1 MRSASVRGTLERSEI
16 DPLEEAMDVT
26 ASAFD
31 VIVVGARAA
40 GAPTAMLLA
49 RKGYRILLLDRATFP
64 SDTMSTHL
72 IHAPGMELLQRW
84 GLADPVVAS
93 GCPPVTAYRLDVG
106 PFAIVGAPRGTTTA
120 PHAFAPRRIIL
131 DAILVDAAVESGAE
145 LREGTS
151 VDGLIVD
158 DGLVRGIRGR
168 NGTGRRFEERA
179 RVVIG
184 ADGVHSSVAR
194 WVGAAITHEV
204 PALEALYY
212 AYWSGFPTDGEFQLY
227 QRGER
232 GFGVIPTNDDLTA
245 VVVTWPVYEYG
256 ANRKDL
262 LGNYLRAFDAE
273 PSLAARVRAGRRET
287 RLVGAKMHN
296 FYRRSHG
303 PGWALIGDAGYHK
316 DAVTAQGITDAF
328 RDAELIASAL
338 DDAFTGHRTQDDA
351 LAGYER
357 TRDGSTR
364 AMFDLTCQLAA
375 NDPPSEA
382 EAELFALI
390 ADREEASRDF
400 VSVLAGTMPVE
411 AFFDPRN
418 IERYG
423 AMSGWSSAV
432 T

>member
-1 MRSASVRGTLERSEI
+1 MLRSSEI
-16 DPLEEAMDVT
+16 DPLEEAMTVT
-26 ASAFD
+26 ASTYDA
-31 VIVVGARAA
+31 IVVGARAA

-49 RKGYRILLLDRATFP
+49 RTGYRVLLVDRATFP

-72 IHAPGMELLQRW
+72 IHAPGMDLLQRW
-84 GLADPVVAS
+84 GLADRVVAS
-93 GCPPVTAYRLDVG
+93 GCPPVTVYRLDAG
-106 PFAIVGAPRGTTTA
+106 PFAIAGAPRGTTSA
-120 PHAFAPRRIIL
+120 PHAYAPRRIVL
-131 DAILVDAAVESGAE
+131 DAILVEAAVEAGAE
-145 LREGTS
+145 LREGTL
-151 VDGLIVD
+151 VEGLIVE
-158 DGLVRGIRGR
+158 DGVVSGIRGR
-168 NGTGRRFEERA
+168 DRGGATFQARA
-179 RVVIG
+179 RVVVG

-194 WVGAAITHEV
+194 WVGAAFTHEV
-204 PALEALYY
+204 PAFEALYY
-212 AYWSGFPTDGEFQLY
+212 AYWSGFPSDGEFQLY

-245 VVVTWPVYEYG
+245 VIVAWPVDEFE
-256 ANRKDL
+256 ANRRDL
-262 LGNYLRAFDAE
+262 LGNYLRAFEAE
-273 PSLAARVRAGRRET
+273 PSLAERARSGRRES

-328 RDAELIASAL
+328 RDAELVASAL
-338 DDAFTGHRTQDDA
+338 DDAFTGRRAQDEA
-351 LAGYER
+351 LATYER

-364 AMFDLTCQLAA
+364 PMFDLTCQLAA
-375 NDPPSEA
+375 NDPPSDE

-390 ADREEASRDF
+390 ASRQDATQDF

-418 IERYG
+418 LERYG
-423 AMSGWSSAV
+423 AMSDSSPAV